1 MSLFR
6 HGAPVAST
14 CPLPAAGAATGKPRS
29 RATCRPCL
37 SLLRAS
43 AASPLK
49 RLGPSAIDAPRF
61 PRYAHKTP
69 RAPAVSSKDAP
80 RPGLASTGSSLLP
93 PPPPRRPRRPATPPR
108 HTPVIP
114 PRVMSP
120 AVPPPPCPHPRY
132 VVTHRAIG
140 GPRRTTRARHGMAF
154 HGTVCG
160 RAHSTRPDA
169 PILRAVSS
177 ARGRRRPVHVPVHVP
192 VRVPVHV
199 PAVPVHVPVQ
209 VSCRSSARPCA
220 SPCAGPVHVPVPV
233 PIYALSTSRYR
244 PLPPPALPPSPPPT
258 EPARLAIAAP

>member
-43 AASPLK
+43 AASPLQ

-140 GPRRTTRARHGMAF
+140 GPRRTTRARHGMAL

-177 ARGRRRPVHVPVHVP
+177 ARGRRRPVHVPVHGVP
-192 VRVPVHV
+192 CSVAGGRVGRGRAAG
-199 PAVPVHVPVQ
+199 AV
-209 VSCRSSARPCA
+209 
-220 SPCAGPVHVPVPV
+220 AGPRPPHRPD
-233 PIYALSTSRYR
+233 YAYSQSFAPR
-244 PLPPPALPPSPPPT
+244 PFVRDSAASHPAKENGMRPRIPT
-258 EPARLAIAAP
+258 DN